1 MSNINV
7 PEAKLDQGK
16 PTLTLVPMQI
26 LFDVARIREYGVK
39 KYKDPENWKRVEI
52 ERYKN
57 ALFRHWI
64 AYLNDPHG
72 VDEESGLPHLWHAA
86 CNMAFLCEMEKGQYN
101 MPEKKT
107 TCNIN
112 GKDVVIKEDVINL
125 PLSSA
130 EFDTLM
136 KLLGSECIV
145 DAKISDGILKTMQE
159 IQSKNKEDE

>member
-1 MSNINV
+1 MSNNNV

-101 MPEKKT
+101 IPEKKNVY
-107 TCNIN
+107 NIN
-112 GKDVVIKEDVINL
+112 GKDVVIDNSKSDIINL
-125 PLSSA
+125 PLSSNQ
-130 EFDTLM
+130 FDALRDSLRG
-136 KLLGSECIV
+136 KDFDS
-145 DAKISDGILKTMQE
+145 SDIWYSIIKTMDA
-159 IQSKNKEDE
+159 IKP

>member
-1 MSNINV
+1 MSNTD
-7 PEAKLDQGK
+7 AKFDQGK

-86 CNMAFLCEMEKGQYN
+86 CNMAFLCEMEKGQYD

-112 GKDVVIKEDVINL
+112 GKDVVIEDTKSNVINL
-125 PLSSA
+125 PLTPDQ
-130 EFDTLM
+130 FDIL
-136 KLLGSECIV
+136 KRRLSESEWRINL
-145 DAKISDGILKTMQE
+145 KISDILTTMEE
-159 IQSKNKEDE
+159 IKPENKEEK